1 MVDCIGGRAKSKN
14 SDVCEVDK
22 AFDKPEKSPIS
33 NGVFVSGDH
42 ILNSS
47 LEANM
52 NTKRDDVDD
61 LEKSHG
67 EIVEILS
74 EKSKSISKKKSLR
87 RVFLFQPKFNNSKNV
102 SENFREDDKGNKS
115 TTRGKLKVSTRGGE
129 F

>member
-1 MVDCIGGRAKSKN
+1 M
-14 SDVCEVDK
+14 DVCEVN
-22 AFDKPEKSPIS
+22 KPEKSTIS
-33 NGVFVSGDH
+33 NVSGDH

-47 LEANM
+47 LEANT
-52 NTKRDDVDD
+52 NTKRGDDMDD